1 MIFFKKILEIC
12 FYSDI
17 IFLRSKKV
25 KVKDKMNKGGD
36 ALSNLSDIIESFIKE
51 LMDANNNK
59 AIEIQRNILAQ
70 QFDCSPSQINYVL
83 TTRFTNDRG
92 YVIESRR
99 GGGGY
104 IRIFKVC
111 SSMEDE
117 LKRILNESI
126 GDNITLNKSIDLLN
140 ALMEREVITE
150 NEKVI
155 MQSALSDRAFNIVVY
170 EDRNKLRA
178 DILKEMILIAIEND
192 Y

>member
-1 MIFFKKILEIC
+1 M
-12 FYSDI
+12 
-17 IFLRSKKV
+17 
-25 KVKDKMNKGGD
+25 
-36 ALSNLSDIIESFIKE
+36 SNLSDIIEGFIKE
-51 LMDANNNK
+51 LMDANNND

-92 YVIESRR
+92 YVVESRR

-104 IRIFKVC
+104 IRIFKVR

-117 LKRILNESI
+117 LKRILNETI
-126 GDNITLNKSIDLLN
+126 GDSITLNKSIDLVN

-150 NEKVI
+150 GERAI
-155 MQSALSDRAFNIVVY
+155 MQSVLSDRVLNIVAY

-178 DILKEMILIAIEND
+178 DLLKEMILVSVENND

>member
-1 MIFFKKILEIC
+1 MP
-12 FYSDI
+12 
-17 IFLRSKKV
+17 
-25 KVKDKMNKGGD
+25 
-36 ALSNLSDIIESFIKE
+36 NLSDIIEGFIKE
-51 LMDANNNK
+51 LMDANNNDV
-59 AIEIQRNILAQ
+59 IEIQRNILAQ

-104 IRIFKVC
+104 IRIFKVH
-111 SSMEDE
+111 SSEDE

-126 GDNITLNKSIDLLN
+126 GNSITLNKSIDLVN
-140 ALMEREVITE
+140 ALSERDVITE
-150 NEKVI
+150 GEKAI
-155 MQSALSDRAFNIVVY
+155 MQSVLSDRVLNIVAY

-178 DILKEMILIAIEND
+178 YLLKEMILVSVEDND

>member
-1 MIFFKKILEIC
+1 
-12 FYSDI
+12 
-17 IFLRSKKV
+17 
-25 KVKDKMNKGGD
+25 
-36 ALSNLSDIIESFIKE
+36 LSNLSDIIEGFIKE
-51 LMDANNNK
+51 LMDANNND

-92 YVIESRR
+92 YVVESRR

-104 IRIFKVC
+104 IRIFKVR

-117 LKRILNESI
+117 LKRILNETI
-126 GDNITLNKSIDLLN
+126 GDSITLNKSIDLVN

-150 NEKVI
+150 GERAI
-155 MQSALSDRAFNIVVY
+155 MQSVLSDRVLNIVAY
-170 EDRNKLRA
+170 EDRNRLRA
-178 DILKEMILIAIEND
+178 DLLKEMILVSVENND

>member
-1 MIFFKKILEIC
+1 M
-12 FYSDI
+12 S
-17 IFLRSKKV
+17 
-25 KVKDKMNKGGD
+25 
-36 ALSNLSDIIESFIKE
+36 LSDIIEGFIKE

-92 YVIESRR
+92 YVVESRR

-104 IRIFKVC
+104 IRIFKVH
-111 SSMEDE
+111 SSIEDE

-126 GDNITLNKSIDLLN
+126 GDSITLNKSIDLIN
-140 ALMEREVITE
+140 ALMERDVITGS
-150 NEKVI
+150 EKII
-155 MQSALSDRAFNIVVY
+155 MQSVLSDRALNVVAY
-170 EDRNKLRA
+170 EDRNRLRA
-178 DILKEMILIAIEND
+178 DILKEMILVAIESD

>member
-1 MIFFKKILEIC
+1 
-12 FYSDI
+12 
-17 IFLRSKKV
+17 
-25 KVKDKMNKGGD
+25 
-36 ALSNLSDIIESFIKE
+36 LSNLSDIIEGFIKE
-51 LMDANNNK
+51 LMDANNND

-92 YVIESRR
+92 YVVESRR

-104 IRIFKVC
+104 IRIFKVR

-117 LKRILNESI
+117 LKRILNETI
-126 GDNITLNKSIDLLN
+126 GDSITLNKSIDLVN

-150 NEKVI
+150 GERAI
-155 MQSALSDRAFNIVVY
+155 MQSVLSDRVLNIVAY

-178 DILKEMILIAIEND
+178 DLLKEMILVSVENND

>member
-1 MIFFKKILEIC
+1 
-12 FYSDI
+12 
-17 IFLRSKKV
+17 
-25 KVKDKMNKGGD
+25 
-36 ALSNLSDIIESFIKE
+36 
-51 LMDANNNK
+51 MDANNND

-92 YVIESRR
+92 YVVESRR

-104 IRIFKVC
+104 IRIFKVR

-117 LKRILNESI
+117 LKRILNETI
-126 GDNITLNKSIDLLN
+126 GDSITLNKSIDLVN
-140 ALMEREVITE
+140 ALLEREVITE
-150 NEKVI
+150 GERAI
-155 MQSALSDRAFNIVVY
+155 MQSVLSDRVLNIVAY

-178 DILKEMILIAIEND
+178 DLLKEMILVSVENND

>member
-1 MIFFKKILEIC
+1 
-12 FYSDI
+12 
-17 IFLRSKKV
+17 
-25 KVKDKMNKGGD
+25 
-36 ALSNLSDIIESFIKE
+36 LSNLSDIIEGFIKE
-51 LMDANNNK
+51 LMDANNND

-92 YVIESRR
+92 YVVESRR

-104 IRIFKVC
+104 IRIFKVR

-117 LKRILNESI
+117 LKRILNETI
-126 GDNITLNKSIDLLN
+126 GDSITLNKSIDLVN
-140 ALMEREVITE
+140 ALLEREVITE
-150 NEKVI
+150 GERAI
-155 MQSALSDRAFNIVVY
+155 MQSVLSDRVLNIVAY

-178 DILKEMILIAIEND
+178 DLLKEMILVSVENND